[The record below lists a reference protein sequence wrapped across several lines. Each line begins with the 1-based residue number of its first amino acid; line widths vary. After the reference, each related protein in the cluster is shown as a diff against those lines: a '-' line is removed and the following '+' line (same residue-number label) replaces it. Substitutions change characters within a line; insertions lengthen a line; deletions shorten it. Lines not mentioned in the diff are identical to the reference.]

1 MHILLKKK
9 WRNNMNKMTQAALA
23 ALVLGATSTAVFA
36 ADDAKG
42 VDDRWSGCQEMGC
55 SKDIPIELTVAKKC
69 VISDPKGL
77 VLNTNATNTTTS
89 YTITTNTPYVLNLTT
104 GNANTSNST
113 YVKNAA
119 GLQIPTV
126 YTTTKTS
133 GSAGPG
139 TPTWGNN
146 NYNGLSADV
155 LSVAAKTVSAVSATQ
170 AAGVYKD
177 TYKIRVYY

>member
-1 MHILLKKK
+1 MYRFAFVLGSVFLAV
-9 WRNNMNKMTQAALA
+9 TQAHAELIINGQA
-23 ALVLGATSTAVFA
+23 ANTTSTTSA
-36 ADDAKG
+36 
-42 VDDRWSGCQEMGC
+42 SL
-55 SKDIPIELTVAKKC
+55 PI
-69 VISDPKGL
+69 S
-77 VLNTNATNTTTS
+77 TTTFSPQNNFQQCIANLRSQAINSGVSAAS

-155 LSVAAKTVSAVSATQ
+155 FSVAAKTVSAVSATQ

>member
-1 MHILLKKK
+1 MVYVALQVLL
-9 WRNNMNKMTQAALA
+9 
-23 ALVLGATSTAVFA
+23 
-36 ADDAKG
+36 
-42 VDDRWSGCQEMGC
+42 C
-55 SKDIPIELTVAKKC
+55 P
-69 VISDPKGL
+69 
-77 VLNTNATNTTTS
+77 TTS

-146 NYNGLSADV
+146 NYGGLSADV
-155 LSVAAKTVSAVSATQ
+155 FSVAAKTASVVSATQ